1 MLAPFSQPCTPDNSR
16 RSRLDLASP
25 CALFG
30 EVVNNRDFIELR
42 EEVGEL
48 RRRLDDQAAVARK
61 TQLAV
66 GALAESLEKVVAAGR
81 RDRRVL
87 NLNSFVAYFLFTLL
101 LGGGFFLLY
110 NQRADSL
117 VKARD
122 HAVQD
127 RESLLADI
135 ATLKKEIRARD
146 ESTKAAADFYK
157 LLKGNRRS
165 EAIAQYPEMQRLNLT
180 PTERELFADGV
191 KKARGAI
198 VDAGYLTGLDSFRKK
213 DYDKAVTEMRRG
225 LAYEE
230 EGPRA
235 AQMRYYL
242 GVALFKRAE
251 YEDAARQLELAL
263 AGRVEQAGKADT
275 RFYLASC
282 FEQLGKFADAR
293 TEYDKFAS
301 TYPTNEFAFVARRKS
316 AQLARSAS
324 PKN

>member
-1 MLAPFSQPCTPDNSR
+1 MIFEFVVNDRDFNELR
-16 RSRLDLASP
+16 
-25 CALFG
+25 G
-30 EVVNNRDFIELR
+30 EVNDLR
-42 EEVGEL
+42 TRMDEST
-48 RRRLDDQAAVARK
+48 ATARK
-61 TQLAV
+61 TQVAV
-66 GALAESLEKVVAAGR
+66 AALAESLEKVVAQGR
-81 RDRRVL
+81 RGHRIL
-87 NLNSFVAYFLFTLL
+87 NLNSFVAYFLFTVL
-101 LGGGFFLLY
+101 LGGGFFVLY

-122 HAVQD
+122 IAVQD
-127 RESLLADI
+127 KGTLLADI
-135 ATLKKEIRARD
+135 ATLKKEISARD
-146 ESTKAAADFYK
+146 KSTKSASDFYK
-157 LLKGNRRS
+157 LLRDNRRS
-165 EAIAQYPEMQRLNLT
+165 EAIARYPEVQKLNLT

-251 YEDAARQLELAL
+251 YQDASRQLELAL
-263 AGRVEQAGKADT
+263 AGRVEQAGRVDA

-282 FEQLGKFADAR
+282 FEQLGKFSDAR
-293 TEYDKFAS
+293 AEYDKFVS
-301 TYPTNEFAFVARRKS
+301 TYPNNALTWVARRKS
-316 AQLARSAS
+316 AQLARSS
-324 PKN
+324 KPKN

>member
-1 MLAPFSQPCTPDNSR
+1 LIFEFVVNDRDFNELR
-16 RSRLDLASP
+16 
-25 CALFG
+25 G
-30 EVVNNRDFIELR
+30 EVNDLR
-42 EEVGEL
+42 TRMDEST
-48 RRRLDDQAAVARK
+48 ATARK
-61 TQLAV
+61 TQVAV
-66 GALAESLEKVVAAGR
+66 AALAESLEKVVAQGR
-81 RDRRVL
+81 RGHRIL
-87 NLNSFVAYFLFTLL
+87 NLNSFVAYFLFTVL
-101 LGGGFFLLY
+101 LGGGFFVLY

-122 HAVQD
+122 IAVQD
-127 RESLLADI
+127 KGTLLADI
-135 ATLKKEIRARD
+135 ATLKKEISARD
-146 ESTKAAADFYK
+146 KSTKSASDFYK
-157 LLKGNRRS
+157 LLRDNRRS
-165 EAIAQYPEMQRLNLT
+165 EAIARYPEVQKLNLT

-251 YEDAARQLELAL
+251 YQDASRQLELAL
-263 AGRVEQAGKADT
+263 AGRVEQAGRVDA

-282 FEQLGKFADAR
+282 FEQLGKFSDAR
-293 TEYDKFAS
+293 AEYDKFVS
-301 TYPTNEFAFVARRKS
+301 TYPNNALTWVARRKS
-316 AQLARSAS
+316 AQLARSS
-324 PKN
+324 KPKN

>member
-1 MLAPFSQPCTPDNSR
+1 MVNDHDFNELRTEVGDLR
-16 RSRLDLASP
+16 KRLDENATS
-25 CALFG
+25 
-30 EVVNNRDFIELR
+30 
-42 EEVGEL
+42 
-48 RRRLDDQAAVARK
+48 ARK
-61 TQLAV
+61 TQVAV
-66 GALAESLEKVVAAGR
+66 AALAESLEKVVAQGR
-81 RDRRVL
+81 RGHRIL
-87 NLNSFVAYFLFTLL
+87 NLNSFVAYFLFTVL

-117 VKARD
+117 VSARD
-122 HAVQD
+122 TAVQD
-127 RESLLADI
+127 KEILAADI
-135 ATLKKEIRARD
+135 ATLKKEIAARD
-146 ESTKAAADFYK
+146 KSTKAASEFYK
-157 LLKGNRRS
+157 LLRTNRRS
-165 EAIAQYPEMQRLNLT
+165 EAIAQYPEVQKLNLT

-242 GVALFKRAE
+242 GVSLYKRAE
-251 YEDAARQLELAL
+251 YDDASRQLELAL
-263 AGRVEQAGKADT
+263 AGRVEQAGRVDA
-275 RFYLASC
+275 RFFLASC
-282 FEQLGKFADAR
+282 FEHLGKFSDAR
-293 TEYDKFAS
+293 AEYDKFVS
-301 TYPTNEFAFVARRKS
+301 TYPTHALTWEARRKS

>member
-1 MLAPFSQPCTPDNSR
+1 M
-16 RSRLDLASP
+16 
-25 CALFG
+25 
-30 EVVNNRDFIELR
+30 VNERDIHTLR

-48 RRRLDDQAAVARK
+48 RRRLDEHATTARK
-61 TQLAV
+61 TQVAV
-66 GALAESLEKVVAAGR
+66 ATLAESLEKVVSNGR
-81 RDRRVL
+81 RSHRLL
-87 NLNSFVAYFLFTLL
+87 NLNSFVAYFLFTVL

-110 NQRADSL
+110 NQRADGL

-122 HAVQD
+122 MAVQD
-127 RESLLADI
+127 KKNLSADI
-135 ATLKKEIRARD
+135 KTLKDELAQRDKTARAV
-146 ESTKAAADFYK
+146 SDFYK
-157 LLKGNRRS
+157 LIKTNRRS
-165 EAIAQYPEMQRLNLT
+165 EAIARYPEVQKLKLT

-198 VDAGYLTGLDSFRKK
+198 VDAGYLSGLDAFRKK

-242 GVALFKRAE
+242 GVSLFKRAE
-251 YEDAARQLELAL
+251 HEDASRQLELAL
-263 AGRVEQAGKADT
+263 AGRVEQAGRVDA

-282 FEQLGKFADAR
+282 FEQLGKYADAR
-293 TEYDKFAS
+293 AEYDKFVS
-301 TYPTNEFAFVARRKS
+301 SYPNNALSWVARRKS
-316 AQLARSAS
+316 AQLARSAA